1 MALTQNFGPVDRVIK
16 FRGMMR
22 IVALSTHGDRNL
34 PGNERRVSAS
44 IRMSGAR
51 SMTHLTLH
59 VGQSV
64 DLTKNAPTGRLPA
77 SDVT

>member
-1 MALTQNFGPVDRVIK
+1 MALTQNFGPVDRIIK

-51 SMTHLTLH
+51 SMTHLTLRR
-59 VGQSV
+59 S
-64 DLTKNAPTGRLPA
+64 ARRLDQERSHRAPA
-77 SDVT
+77 SQ